1 MRELRWYR
9 GDCLIVAYSDR
20 LYNEVG
26 TIYQACN
33 GLYTGQTKPKNQSNY
48 IINGRIASGWLV
60 RKKYGTRAMDELKKV
75 DAGVVKIP
83 LTRKYRYVFVQAPR
97 QTKAKVLEVLRPFA
111 LPYPTRKSE
120 NIGPM
125 NVAALVGQRAT
136 APDNPAA
143 QSVHSLTEIFVSTDA
158 TTREVRAEDS
168 TGAIAPKLPGG
179 SRERQHSRLLASDRI
194 SIWTSPGEY

>member
-1 MRELRWYR
+1 
-9 GDCLIVAYSDR
+9 
-20 LYNEVG
+20 
-26 TIYQACN
+26 
-33 GLYTGQTKPKNQSNY
+33 
-48 IINGRIASGWLV
+48 
-60 RKKYGTRAMDELKKV
+60 
-75 DAGVVKIP
+75 
-83 LTRKYRYVFVQAPR
+83 
-97 QTKAKVLEVLRPFA
+97 
-111 LPYPTRKSE
+111 
-120 NIGPM
+120 M

-143 QSVHSLTEIFVSTDA
+143 QSVHSLTEIFVSNDA